1 MSLDTSKTVESVT
14 YNGVAFTLKGGGATT
29 ASEVSYTN
37 ANLEGVTNAQGALDA
52 LVGSKTQAETDIE
65 ALGSAIDSMDTRV
78 KKNTTDISTLASN
91 QETFTQ
97 DVDTLNTQ
105 YTALNEKA
113 HTHTNKDC
121 LDSLFVSGSGEDTQL
136 GYRYGHLNTQQ
147 HLIQIVPKIEPLTFS
162 IQLDNNKIYQGL
174 AAGNTS
180 CTVTF
185 PENVLDTYMSELT
198 IKFNVTPQ
206 FSYPTGIIW
215 SGIDINNGQFVPVMD
230 KYYDIIFWK
239 NSFGFNAAVRGVWV

>member
-1 MSLDTSKTVESVT
+1 MSLDTTKTVESVT
-14 YNGVAFTLKGGGATT
+14 YNGVAFPLKGGGATT

-65 ALGSAIDSMDTRV
+65 ALGSTIDSMDTRV

-136 GYRYGHLNTQQ
+136 GYRYGHLNTHQ
-147 HLIQIVPKIEPLTFS
+147 HLIQIVPKIEPLSSS
-162 IQLDNNKIYQGL
+162 IQLDNNKTYQGIP
-174 AAGNTS
+174 AGGAS

-185 PENVLDTYMSELT
+185 PENVLDTYMSELS
-198 IKFNVTPQ
+198 IKFNATPQ

>member
-1 MSLDTSKTVESVT
+1 MSLDTTKTVESVT
-14 YNGVAFTLKGGGATT
+14 YNGVAFPLKGGGATT

-65 ALGSAIDSMDTRV
+65 
-78 KKNTTDISTLASN
+78 TL
-91 QETFTQ
+91 TQ

-113 HTHTNKDC
+113 HTHANKDC
-121 LDSLFVSGSGEDTQL
+121 LDNFFVSGSGEDTQL
-136 GYRYGHLNTQQ
+136 GYRYGYLNHHQ
-147 HLIQIVPKIEPLTFS
+147 HLIQTVPKIKPLSSS
-162 IQLDNNKIYQGL
+162 IQLDNNKTYQGIP
-174 AAGNTS
+174 AGGAS

-185 PENVLDTYMSELT
+185 PENVLDTYMSELS
-198 IKFNVTPQ
+198 IKFNATPQ

-215 SGIDINNGQFVPVMD
+215 SGIDINNGQFVPVRD

-239 NSFGFNAAVRGVWV
+239 NSFGFNAVVRGVWV

>member
-1 MSLDTSKTVESVT
+1 MSLDTTKTVESVT
-14 YNGVAFTLKGGGATT
+14 YNGVAFPLKGGGATT

-65 ALGSAIDSMDTRV
+65 VLGSAIDSMDTRV
-78 KKNTTDISTLASN
+78 KKNTTDISTLTSN
-91 QETFTQ
+91 QKTLTQ
-97 DVDTLNTQ
+97 DVNTLDTQ

-113 HTHTNKDC
+113 HTHANKDC
-121 LDSLFVSGSGEDTQL
+121 LDNFFVSGSGEDTQL
-136 GYRYGHLNTQQ
+136 GYRYDYLNEHQ
-147 HLIQIVPKIEPLTFS
+147 HLIQTVPKIKPLVSS
-162 IQLDNNKIYQGL
+162 IQLDNNKTYQGI
-174 AAGNTS
+174 AVGGSSYTI
-180 CTVTF
+180 TF
-185 PENVLDTYMSELT
+185 PENVSDTYMSELS
-198 IKFNVTPQ
+198 IKFNATPQ